1 MNTEM
6 RKNLTQ
12 RVDAYA
18 QMAKSIAKPSLA
30 AVAALTAADAE
41 GAVVYGPILNE
52 NVAWAAGSNN
62 DDYFLDIDGGGNDI
76 RFFGLNSDGSPVFQA
91 NLVGGGA
98 VNAAAGGTY
107 GGFVGLPNAIG
118 TNYSINAARA
128 WRTFALQTLANER
141 YDSGGWRNAALPNGQ
156 ERFMGIRLT
165 LSGQTHYG
173 WVRIRKN
180 SDRDW
185 TIIRW
190 AYEDQANTAIV
201 TPGAL
206 PVELT
211 SFRAQ
216 AVGGAAQLTWA
227 TATEENN
234 AGFEVQRSE
243 DGRTFENLAFVE
255 GHGTTLEAQDYR
267 FDDKTVRQNV
277 LYYYRLKQV
286 DYDGQAEYSD
296 LVTLK
301 VEGQAQAGAFYP
313 NPAIGGITKLDY
325 QATTAG
331 ELLVT
336 VYNIN
341 GQAVAEWVRSVDSG
355 LNVLDMNFSALSAGN
370 YFVKLENGAD
380 RQYQKLVIE

>member
-1 MNTEM
+1 M

-12 RVDAYA
+12 RVDAYT

-41 GAVVYGPILNE
+41 AQITYVNPTDIVITKSGFGTQTQSIDIVAGGATEFDFVLGDAGGMPSVKLN
-52 NVAWAAGSNN
+52 N
-62 DDYFLDIDGGGNDI
+62 
-76 RFFGLNSDGSPVFQA
+76 
-91 NLVGGGA
+91 VGGDLRSFRAFNVGA
-98 VNAAAGGTY
+98 YWYPLALSSGVDINAGAFGEDGYNSLQNNLSSITNDQWQNLAVGTTR
-107 GGFVGLPNAIG
+107 FVGMKLNISG
-118 TNYSINAARA
+118 T
-128 WRTFALQTLANER
+128 
-141 YDSGGWRNAALPNGQ
+141 DC
-156 ERFMGIRLT
+156 
-165 LSGQTHYG
+165 YG
-173 WVRIRKN
+173 WVRIQKTSESG
-180 SDRDW
+180 SDGSW
-185 TIIRW
+185 TIFDW
-190 AYEDQANTAIV
+190 AYDASGAQIKAGQTA
-201 TPGAL
+201 AL

-370 YFVKLENGAD
+370 YFVRLENGAD